1 VETKS
6 ALLARR
12 RSSFFADRKMN
23 REALDNWCKRGILAL
38 VLGILVFAPLA
49 MGAVEAWAFL
59 AVQGL
64 TIAVMLAWALRL
76 WISPKPQLL
85 WPPVC
90 WVVLAF
96 TIYALARY
104 LTADIEYVARQET
117 IQVLMYAFLFFAI
130 VNNLYRQEFSQVISF
145 TLIAVALAISSY
157 AGCQF
162 LTHSHRVWNAISPYP
177 GRASGTYISPN
188 NLAGFLEMLLPLV
201 VAYILAGRMKPLTR
215 ILLGYAAL
223 VMAAGLTVTFS
234 RGGWAAAAVAL
245 LALLG
250 ILAGHRRHR
259 WGALALLVILLGGGT
274 FFFAHYVSKSPSYV
288 THVKSPE
295 SGGIRDVNLR
305 FSLWA
310 AAEKMWLDNFWW
322 GVGPGHFDYRFRQY
336 RPENV
341 QSRPDRAHNDY
352 LNLLADWGTTGGVIV
367 LAGMVFFSA
376 GLAMTWRHVRR
387 AENHFGT
394 GQSNRLAFYLGAT
407 AGLLAL
413 AVHSATDFNLHVPA
427 NAIVGVTLLALLT
440 SNLRFATER
449 YWLNLR
455 LPLKMLLT
463 AALAGGA
470 IYFGGQEWRLGHE
483 AFWLARAGRFP
494 EFFSP
499 ERTAALEKAFAA
511 EPKNFET
518 AYRIGETYRVESFEG
533 GQFSVTQAKT
543 AMEWYSRSRKLDRF
557 DGYSYL
563 RYGMCLDW
571 LEQHDQAEIFF
582 NQAEMLDPNGYY
594 TAAIGGWHYV
604 QAQNYAAA
612 RPWLE
617 RSLSLQGAD
626 NGNNIANSYFDLVQK
641 KLVEKAANSG
651 VLPAGF

>member
-1 VETKS
+1 
-6 ALLARR
+6 
-12 RSSFFADRKMN
+12 MN
-23 REALDNWCKRGILAL
+23 REVLDKFFERGILAL
-38 VLGILVFAPLA
+38 VLAILVFAPLA
-49 MGAVEAWAFL
+49 FGAVETGAFL
-59 AVQGL
+59 FVQAL
-64 TIAVMLAWALRL
+64 TIAVMILWALRI
-76 WISPKPQLL
+76 WTSPKPQLL

-96 TIYALARY
+96 VIYAVARY
-104 LTADIEYVARQET
+104 LTADIEYIARQEM
-117 IQVLMYAFLFFAI
+117 IQVLMYAFLFLAI

-145 TLIAVALAISSY
+145 TLIALAMVISSC
-157 AGCQF
+157 AGYQF
-162 LTHSHRVWNAISPYP
+162 LTHSHHVWYAISPYP

-223 VMAAGLTVTFS
+223 VMAAGLVVTFS
-234 RGGWAAAAVAL
+234 RGGWAAAVVGL

-250 ILAGHRRHR
+250 ILAGHRNHR

-274 FFFAHYVSKSPSYV
+274 FFFAHYLSKSASYM
-288 THVKSPE
+288 THIKSPDT
-295 SGGIRDVNLR
+295 GGIRDIDVRLG
-305 FSLWA
+305 LWSA
-310 AAEKMWLDNFWW
+310 GEKMWLDNFWW

-341 QSRPDRAHNDY
+341 QTRPDRAHNDY
-352 LNLLADWGTTGGVIV
+352 LNLLDDWGTTGGISV
-367 LAGMVFFSA
+367 LAGMTFFIT
-376 GLAMTWRHVRR
+376 GLARTWRHVRR
-387 AENHFGT
+387 AENHFGS
-394 GQSNRLAFYLGAT
+394 GQSNRFAFYLGAA

-413 AVHSATDFNLHVPA
+413 AVHSFMDFNLHIPA
-427 NAIVGVTLLALLT
+427 NAIIGVTLLALLT

-455 LPLKMLLT
+455 LPSKMLLT
-463 AALAGGA
+463 TALAAGM
-470 IYFGGQEWRLGHE
+470 IYFGAQEWRLGHE
-483 AFWLARAGRFP
+483 AVWLARAERFP

-499 ERTAALEKAFAA
+499 MRTDALEKAFAA
-511 EPKNFET
+511 EPMNFAT
-518 AYRIGETYRVESFEG
+518 AYEIGETYRTESFEG
-533 GQFSVTQAKT
+533 GDNYAAQAKT
-543 AMEWYSRSRKLDRF
+543 AMEWYSRSQKLDRF

-571 LEQHDQAEIFF
+571 LERNDEAELFF
-582 NQAEMLDPNGYY
+582 NRAEALDPNGYY
-594 TAAIGGWHYV
+594 TVATVGWHYV

-617 RSLSLQGAD
+617 RSLTLQSMD
-626 NGNNIANSYFDLVQK
+626 NGNEITGSRLEFVQK
-641 KLVEKAANSG
+641 KLMEKAANSG

>member
-1 VETKS
+1 
-6 ALLARR
+6 
-12 RSSFFADRKMN
+12 MN
-23 REALDNWCKRGILAL
+23 REALDKFFERGILAL
-38 VLGILVFAPLA
+38 VLAILVFAPLA
-49 MGAVEAWAFL
+49 FGAVEAGAFL
-59 AVQGL
+59 FVQAL
-64 TIAVMLAWALRL
+64 TIAVMILWALRI
-76 WISPKPQLL
+76 WISLKPQLL

-96 TIYALARY
+96 AVYAVARY
-104 LTADIEYVARQET
+104 LTADIEYIARQEM

-145 TLIAVALAISSY
+145 TLIALAMVISSC
-157 AGCQF
+157 AGYQF
-162 LTHSHRVWNAISPYP
+162 LTHSHHVWYAISPYP

-223 VMAAGLTVTFS
+223 VMGAGLVVTFS
-234 RGGWAAAAVAL
+234 RGGWAAAAVGL

-250 ILAGHRRHR
+250 ILIGHRNHR
-259 WGALALLVILLGGGT
+259 WGALALLVILVGGGT
-274 FFFAHYVSKSPSYV
+274 FFFAHYLSKSAGYL

-295 SGGIRDVNLR
+295 AGGIRDIDVRLG
-305 FSLWA
+305 LWSA
-310 AAEKMWLDNFWW
+310 GEKMWLDNFWW

-341 QSRPDRAHNDY
+341 QTRPDRAHNDY
-352 LNLLADWGTTGGVIV
+352 LNLLADWGVIGGVIV
-367 LAGMVFFSA
+367 LAGMTFFIA
-376 GLAMTWRHVRR
+376 GLARTWHHVRR
-387 AENHFGT
+387 AENHFGS
-394 GQSNRLAFYLGAT
+394 GQSNRFAFYLGAS

-413 AVHSATDFNLHVPA
+413 AVHSFTDFNLHIPA

-449 YWLNLR
+449 HWLNLR
-455 LPLKMLLT
+455 LPSKMLLT
-463 AALAGGA
+463 TALAAGM

-483 AFWLARAGRFP
+483 AVWLARAERFP

-499 ERTAALEKAFAA
+499 LRTDALEKAFAA
-511 EPKNFET
+511 EPMNFAT
-518 AYRIGETYRVESFEG
+518 AYEIGETYRTESFEG
-533 GQFSVTQAKT
+533 GDNYAAQAKT
-543 AMEWYSRSRKLDRF
+543 AMEWYSRSQKLDRF

-571 LEQHDQAEIFF
+571 LEQHNEAEKNF
-582 NQAEMLDPNGYY
+582 NQAEALDPNGYY
-594 TAAIGGWHYV
+594 TVALVGWHYV
-604 QAQNYAAA
+604 QAQDYAAA

-617 RSLSLQGAD
+617 RSLTLQGTD
-626 NGNNIANSYFDLVQK
+626 NGNSIAGSYLEVVQQRLVK
-641 KLVEKAANSG
+641 KAANSG

>member
-1 VETKS
+1 
-6 ALLARR
+6 
-12 RSSFFADRKMN
+12 MN
-23 REALDNWCKRGILAL
+23 REALDKFFERGILAL
-38 VLGILVFAPLA
+38 VLAILVFAPLA
-49 MGAVEAWAFL
+49 FGAVETGTFL
-59 AVQGL
+59 FVQAL
-64 TIAVMLAWALRL
+64 TIAVMILWALRI
-76 WISPKPQLL
+76 WTSPKPQLL

-96 TIYALARY
+96 VIYAVARY
-104 LTADIEYVARQET
+104 LTADIEYIARQEM
-117 IQVLMYAFLFFAI
+117 IQVLMYAFLFLAI

-145 TLIAVALAISSY
+145 TLIALAMVISSC
-157 AGCQF
+157 AGYQF
-162 LTHSHRVWNAISPYP
+162 LTHSHHVWYAISPYP

-223 VMAAGLTVTFS
+223 VMAAGLVVTFS
-234 RGGWAAAAVAL
+234 RGGWAAAVVGL

-250 ILAGHRRHR
+250 ILAGHRNHR

-274 FFFAHYVSKSPSYV
+274 FFFAHYLSKSASYM
-288 THVKSPE
+288 THIKSPDT
-295 SGGIRDVNLR
+295 GGIRDIDVRLG
-305 FSLWA
+305 LWSA
-310 AAEKMWLDNFWW
+310 GEKMWLDNFWW

-341 QSRPDRAHNDY
+341 QTRPDRAHNDY
-352 LNLLADWGTTGGVIV
+352 LNLLDDWGTTGGISV
-367 LAGMVFFSA
+367 LAGMTFFIT
-376 GLAMTWRHVRR
+376 GLARTWRHVRR
-387 AENHFGT
+387 AENHFGS
-394 GQSNRLAFYLGAT
+394 GQSNRFAFYLGAA

-413 AVHSATDFNLHVPA
+413 AVHSFMDFNLHIPA
-427 NAIVGVTLLALLT
+427 NAIIGVTLLALLT

-455 LPLKMLLT
+455 LPSKMLLT
-463 AALAGGA
+463 TALAAGM
-470 IYFGGQEWRLGHE
+470 IYFGAQEWRLGHE
-483 AFWLARAGRFP
+483 AVWLARAERFP

-499 ERTAALEKAFAA
+499 MRTDALEKAFAA
-511 EPKNFET
+511 EPMNFAT
-518 AYRIGETYRVESFEG
+518 AYEIGETYRTESFEG
-533 GQFSVTQAKT
+533 GDNYAAQAKT
-543 AMEWYSRSRKLDRF
+543 AMEWYSRSQKLDRF

-571 LEQHDQAEIFF
+571 LERNDEAELFF
-582 NQAEMLDPNGYY
+582 NRAEALDPNGYY
-594 TAAIGGWHYV
+594 TVATVGWHYV

-617 RSLSLQGAD
+617 RSLTLQSMD
-626 NGNNIANSYFDLVQK
+626 NGNEITGSRLEFVQK
-641 KLVEKAANSG
+641 KLMEKAANSG